1 MKTLFLS
8 VIIAVSMLGSAYT
21 ISKLFI
27 NIRHEQPL
35 EVKGYAE
42 KEVLS
47 DMGAFSFSVDLKTS
61 EFQTDYKKFSSIVE
75 EIVRSLGE
83 NAPKDLQIE
92 KQSIGWQQ
100 VFKKNENSQKTNEID
115 YYILSQEV
123 KISSKDVNWI
133 DVKSRSLMDFLSKGI
148 MIKVK
153 PPSFFISGLDD
164 IKAKLIQDATS
175 NGYRRAQLIAENSGA
190 KIGKLSSA
198 RQGVIQITSP
208 NSSEVSDWGIYDT
221 NSIKKVVKVVVTL
234 EYIIE

>member
-61 EFQTDYKKFSSIVE
+61 EFQTDYKKFGSIVE

-123 KISSKDVNWI
+123 KIL
-133 DVKSRSLMDFLSKGI
+133 SLI
-148 MIKVK
+148 HI
-153 PPSFFISGLDD
+153 
-164 IKAKLIQDATS
+164 
-175 NGYRRAQLIAENSGA
+175 
-190 KIGKLSSA
+190 
-198 RQGVIQITSP
+198 
-208 NSSEVSDWGIYDT
+208 
-221 NSIKKVVKVVVTL
+221 
-234 EYIIE
+234 